1 MRELTIGRLTH
12 NDIVIDDQSVSR
24 SHATLIIN
32 GSEYSVRDM
41 GSSNG
46 TFINGMRINGIS
58 HLNEN
63 DILKVGNELVPWMNY
78 ITMSGENEPSV
89 APVQNRAIQS
99 EGNSGQEK
107 LPNSSGALT
116 LGILGLVFSLGL
128 FGIIFNILAISLGSG
143 ATSRYK
149 TEPGKYTE
157 TSYKQAQAGKV
168 MGIIGLG
175 LFGLGLILIIG
186 MLS

>member
-1 MRELTIGRLTH
+1 MRELTIGRLR
-12 NDIVIDDQSVSR
+12 NSDIVFDDQSVSR
-24 SHATLIIN
+24 IHATLIIN

-41 GSSNG
+41 GSTNG
-46 TFINGMRINGIS
+46 TFINGMRINGYS
-58 HLNEN
+58 RLNKN

-78 ITMSGENEPSV
+78 ISMSNPSDAYV
-89 APVQNRAIQS
+89 KHVQNQNIQT
-99 EGNSGQEK
+99 SGQVK

-143 ATSRYK
+143 ATSNYK
-149 TEPGKYTE
+149 NDPGKYSE
-157 TSYKQAQAGKV
+157 SSYKQAQAGKV

-175 LFGLGLILIIG
+175 LFGLALII
-186 MLS
+186 LFVSFNK

>member
-1 MRELTIGRLTH
+1 MRELTIGRLSH

-32 GSEYSVRDM
+32 GSDYSVRDM

-46 TFINGMRINGIS
+46 TFINGMRINGLS
-58 HLNEN
+58 NLNEN

-78 ITMSGENEPSV
+78 ITMSGSKEVHAAS
-89 APVQNRAIQS
+89 AQNQNAQ
-99 EGNSGQEK
+99 NVGQEK

-116 LGILGLVFSLGL
+116 LGILGLIFSLGL
-128 FGIIFNILAISLGSG
+128 FGIIFNILAIALGSG

-157 TSYKQAQAGKV
+157 SSYNQAKAGKV

-175 LFGLGLILIIG
+175 LFGLGLILIIAL
-186 MLS
+186 LSS

>member
-1 MRELTIGRLTH
+1 MRELTIGRLPH

-32 GSEYSVRDM
+32 GGEYSIRDM

-46 TFINGMRINGIS
+46 TFINGMRINGLS
-58 HLNEN
+58 NLKEN

-78 ITMSGENEPSV
+78 ITMSGSNDDHV
-89 APVQNRAIQS
+89 APIQNHNKQN
-99 EGNSGQEK
+99 EGQEK

-128 FGIIFNILAISLGSG
+128 FGIIFNILAISLGTG

-149 TEPGKYTE
+149 TEQGKYTE
-157 TSYKQAQAGKV
+157 SSYKQAQAGKV

-175 LFGLGLILIIG
+175 LFGLGLIIIIG

>member
-1 MRELTIGRLTH
+1 MRELTIGRLRN

-32 GSEYSVRDM
+32 GNEYSVRDM
-41 GSSNG
+41 GSTNG
-46 TFINGMRINGIS
+46 TFINGMRINGLS
-58 HLNEN
+58 NLKKN
-63 DILKVGNELVPWMNY
+63 DILKVGSELVPWMNY
-78 ITMSGENEPSV
+78 IAMNNPNEAFV
-89 APVQNRAIQS
+89 TRVQNQKIQS
-99 EGNSGQEK
+99 GQVT

-143 ATSRYK
+143 ATSNYK
-149 TEPGKYTE
+149 NDPGKYSE
-157 TSYKQAQAGKV
+157 SSYKQAQAGKV

-175 LFGLGLILIIG
+175 LFGLALII
-186 MLS
+186 LFVSFNK

>member
-1 MRELTIGRLTH
+1 MRELTIGRLPH

-32 GSEYSVRDM
+32 GSTYSIRDM

-46 TFINGMRINGIS
+46 TFINGMRINGLSNLI
-58 HLNEN
+58 EN

-78 ITMSGENEPSV
+78 ISMSDPVGFKNEPV
-89 APVQNRAIQS
+89 KNQNAQNIEQ
-99 EGNSGQEK
+99 QK

-128 FGIIFNILAISLGSG
+128 FGIIFNILAISLGAG

-149 TEPGKYTE
+149 LQPEKYTE
-157 TSYKQAQAGKV
+157 SSYSQAKAGKV

-175 LFGLGLILIIG
+175 LFGLGLIIVIG
-186 MLS
+186 MFS